1 MSENIKILRNSKQ
14 SVDSVDVDRSIA
26 FDINHTSS
34 LLNDTN
40 IQSTIDLNA
49 QYVKERNNCDDYRL
63 ILTIK
68 PYCTNV
74 LFNACTEAVM
84 KEGSDET
91 DAVLYNDNMDQQT
104 LTKIK
109 NKIRGKDTGRITIY
123 DMIRNTEYSKE
134 DIGFDYH
141 PGLDIF
147 NNHIIRNRT
156 YRIVNDYSNQN
167 LRNTF
172 NTIEDYMRNADGSL
186 LKRCCRK
193 SIDDTTMMDK
203 HLYDKDDVLPFYTGE
218 AISENLREQDGWF
231 GFYNTST
238 IPAKSK
244 GGVDMDISRVINNKG
259 NCEFIDMYPDRTL
272 FSFVPKY
279 NPYRNR
285 LEYNWDYAITYAFDS
300 TTQYY
305 TSDGQGNHNP
315 HDFKVIQDGNINALA
330 AITVEYRR
338 LPNGSGAVFFRSAA
352 KHNLHPNDKVR
363 IYFNEDESNGTW
375 HKSNGVYL
383 VAGIGDI
390 NHKHEDYYFYIT
402 NLDLL
407 DEIFCTP
414 YLCDIEPGQVNY
426 QYDAWDYVR
435 DNFYTEYNGTAI
447 DEDRFVEYPD
457 QIGEGTGVDEKH
469 LGGGLTNIPNETDAY
484 IIVKNYGENEQP
496 KKYILF
502 NHDRNI
508 QYDETKHDCE
518 SFIEG
523 IINNAFTNN
532 DTYPETNP
540 NDSGGTNTEVNPS
553 MNGLF
558 SDYIAV
564 RFVKTNGNYDCSY
577 YVRKF
582 KQVPDPNIVFG
593 KTIISDSANTDT
605 TPKGVVWIKD
615 GVEITGTREADVD
628 TYNKLYLVPRITDDG
643 SQEYSQYITVKS
655 VVGDTVKYRWE
666 KRAMTLDNETYP
678 VAFSNTIYGDPVAQT
693 TFTDNINVKGLKDN
707 LGRDL
712 SEVFLTIV
720 KSNRGYKKWYGLV
733 DSDND
738 GVDEEHDNTGDQ
750 NVYNDPD
757 IEYSHCFGA
766 VTCGFEL
773 SKLRNDT
780 ANIRDMRSEL
790 IDVTMININN
800 DKATTIPNDERYDG
814 FTTADIEISD
824 NWFYGDIVEMCPW
837 TCIETP
843 ISDVCF
849 RFNTAQR
856 ENSENGTDSI
866 FGFDEIISDD
876 YDDDNFKVQKYEVSQ
891 VVSRDEGYYYKAHYR
906 IPLKELG
913 PVIQGSHSYI
923 SVLSANPV
931 QVDDIYIL
939 VRTSL
944 RHNLVTDSK
953 VLLRDTVATDTPEW
967 WLDVVYIPDN
977 YSFVMKKIDRSDNN
991 YRDWIAICN
1000 GLNNN
1005 EYTLRA
1011 QNMSIPEKASRL
1023 GVNTYLWRDTMD
1035 ILDITNTESELN
1047 EYVFANNAIYI
1058 DKCFN
1063 FYLKR
1068 QDPYNVN
1075 GLYFDGSKC
1084 QISGDLNNI
1093 DKWFLGDAVSKAQK
1107 QDSDYEYNDVDYNA
1121 QC

>member
-1 MSENIKILRNSKQ
+1 
-14 SVDSVDVDRSIA
+14 
-26 FDINHTSS
+26 
-34 LLNDTN
+34 
-40 IQSTIDLNA
+40 
-49 QYVKERNNCDDYRL
+49 
-63 ILTIK
+63 
-68 PYCTNV
+68 
-74 LFNACTEAVM
+74 
-84 KEGSDET
+84 
-91 DAVLYNDNMDQQT
+91 
-104 LTKIK
+104 
-109 NKIRGKDTGRITIY
+109 
-123 DMIRNTEYSKE
+123 
-134 DIGFDYH
+134 
-141 PGLDIF
+141 
-147 NNHIIRNRT
+147 
-156 YRIVNDYSNQN
+156 
-167 LRNTF
+167 
-172 NTIEDYMRNADGSL
+172 
-186 LKRCCRK
+186 
-193 SIDDTTMMDK
+193 MMDK

-315 HDFKVIQDGNINALA
+315 HDFKVIQDGDINALA
-330 AITVEYRR
+330 TITVEYRR
-338 LPNGSGAVFFRSAA
+338 LPNGSGAVFFRSAT

-383 VAGIGDI
+383 VSGIGDI

-414 YLCDIEPGQVNY
+414 YLCDIEPDQVNH

-435 DNFYTEYNGTAI
+435 DNFYKQI
-447 DEDRFVEYPD
+447 DDEDIDSLYIRYNNGDIIRKRNVYYTKEDNEYIVHIAEDDITVQPSNVFYYGIFTEYPD
-457 QIGEGTGVDEKH
+457 QIAQRYNVDDKIYSGWKYYTKEDSIYKQKTATQEIVVGENDEFYYKN
-469 LGGGLTNIPNETDAY
+469 GGGLTNIPTETDAY
-484 IIVKNYGENEQP
+484 IKVKNITDSEP
-496 KKYILF
+496 KYYILF

-540 NDSGGTNTEVNPS
+540 NDRGGTNTEVNPS

-593 KTIISDSANTDT
+593 DIVISDSTNTDT
-605 TPKGVVWIKD
+605 TPQGVVWIKD

-666 KRAMTLDNETYP
+666 RRAMTLDNETYP

-720 KSNRGYKKWYGLV
+720 KSNRGYKKWYGLA

-814 FTTADIEISD
+814 FTTTDIEISD
-824 NWFYGDIVEMCPW
+824 NWFYGDIVELCPW

-876 YDDDNFKVQKYEVSQ
+876 YDDNFVVRKYDVSQ
-891 VVSRDEGYYYKAHYR
+891 VVSRDEGYYYKAHY
-906 IPLKELG
+906 K
-913 PVIQGSHSYI
+913 
-923 SVLSANPV
+923 N
-931 QVDDIYIL
+931 
-939 VRTSL
+939 
-944 RHNLVTDSK
+944 
-953 VLLRDTVATDTPEW
+953 TP
-967 WLDVVYIPDN
+967 
-977 YSFVMKKIDRSDNN
+977 
-991 YRDWIAICN
+991 
-1000 GLNNN
+1000 
-1005 EYTLRA
+1005 
-1011 QNMSIPEKASRL
+1011 
-1023 GVNTYLWRDTMD
+1023 
-1035 ILDITNTESELN
+1035 
-1047 EYVFANNAIYI
+1047 
-1058 DKCFN
+1058 
-1063 FYLKR
+1063 
-1068 QDPYNVN
+1068 
-1075 GLYFDGSKC
+1075 
-1084 QISGDLNNI
+1084 
-1093 DKWFLGDAVSKAQK
+1093 
-1107 QDSDYEYNDVDYNA
+1107 
-1121 QC
+1121 